1 MVFLVEDSDGIRET
15 VVAYLQLAG
24 IEVKEF
30 SGAHGVL
37 EALDF
42 VEPSL
47 VIFDVMLPD
56 GNGFALAQKMHA
68 RFPRLPFLFLTAREA
83 ESDRITGLELGAD
96 DYIVKPFSPRELTLR
111 VEAILRRT
119 SRDASDG
126 GQVTEAGHPIVWRS
140 GDHTLEIDESTH
152 DVRCDGSLVNLTLAE
167 WNILSILARHGK
179 SVTTRDHILGG
190 ALDYV
195 HDGSDR
201 TVNTHISNL
210 RAKLGA
216 GEWIETVRGV
226 GYRFLG
232 DA

>member
-1 MVFLVEDSDGIRET
+1 MVFLVEDNDGIRET
-15 VVAYLQLAG
+15 VVAYLELAG
-24 IEVKEF
+24 IEVKQF
-30 SGAHGVL
+30 AGAKGVL

-42 VEPSL
+42 VEPEL

-96 DYIVKPFSPRELTLR
+96 DYIVKPFSPRELSLR
-111 VEAILRRT
+111 VSAILRRT
-119 SRDASDG
+119 SRDSSEEGAAG
-126 GQVTEAGHPIVWRS
+126 GGSTRIWRS
-140 GDHTLEIDESTH
+140 GGHSLEIDETTH
-152 DVRCDGSLVNLTLAE
+152 DVRCDGTDVILTLAE
-167 WNILSILARHGK
+167 WNILSIIARHGK

-210 RAKLGA
+210 RAKLA
-216 GEWIETVRGV
+216 GDWIETIRGV
-226 GYRFLG
+226 GYRFMG
-232 DA
+232 EQ

>member
-1 MVFLVEDSDGIRET
+1 MVFLVEDNGGIRET
-15 VVAYLQLAG
+15 VVAYLELAG

-30 SGAHGVL
+30 AGAKGVR

-42 VEPSL
+42 VEPEL

-56 GNGFALAQKMHA
+56 GNGFALAQKMHV
-68 RFPRLPFLFLTAREA
+68 RFPNLPFLFLTAREA

-96 DYIVKPFSPRELTLR
+96 DYIVKPFSPRELSLR
-111 VEAILRRT
+111 VAAILRRT
-119 SRDASDG
+119 ARDSSEAREADG
-126 GQVTEAGHPIVWRS
+126 GSSRLWRS
-140 GDHTLEIDESTH
+140 GDHRLEIDEATH
-152 DVRCDGSLVNLTLAE
+152 DVQCDGANVILTLAE
-167 WNILSILARHGK
+167 WNILSIIARHGK

-210 RAKLGA
+210 RAKLA
-216 GEWIETVRGV
+216 GDWIETVRGV

-232 DA
+232 EA